1 MNAKFV
7 MTILSGLLL
16 ASSTLL
22 SANADAEDSS
32 ALVASCAACHGK
44 DGVSPG
50 GDWPSLAGQQR
61 EYLTLQLKAFRD
73 GEREEPTMAAF
84 VQGLSDSQIDSI
96 ARHYSELPIP
106 GVAGSETPNIKGMR
120 VRGNCMSCHGVAGKV
135 VNLSW
140 PNLAGQNKNYLLKQL
155 MAFRDGTRHSP
166 IMNVIA
172 NEYTEQQLKDVAE
185 YYSQLAY

>member
-7 MTILSGLLL
+7 TTILSSLLL
-16 ASSTLL
+16 AGSTLL
-22 SANADAEDSS
+22 SVKAVAEDTS
-32 ALVASCAACHGK
+32 ALVASCVACHGK

-61 EYLTLQLKAFRD
+61 EYLALQLKAFRD
-73 GEREEPTMAAF
+73 GGRKEPTMAAF
-84 VQGLSDSQIDSI
+84 VNGLSDDQIDSI
-96 ARHYSELPIP
+96 ARHYSELPMP
-106 GVAGSETPNIKGMR
+106 GIAGSESPNNKGMR
-120 VRGNCMSCHGVAGKV
+120 VRGNCMSCHGVEGKV

-155 MAFRDGTRHSP
+155 MDFRNGTRHSP